1 MHPILSNAAEY
12 GSFRYGID
20 FFFFNLIK
28 NNVFFFNDLFGLRG
42 EREREREQG
51 GIDLS

>member
-20 FFFFNLIK
+20 FFFFTLIK
-28 NNVFFFNDLFGLRG
+28 NNIFFFYDLFGLRG
-42 EREREREQG
+42 EGDRERGNKGE
-51 GIDLS
+51 